1 MELQILD
8 LIRTFCLCDNVLK
21 ALKTSSNPQTKPF
34 PCYAHL
40 KQDMDL
46 AICRAFSNSYGSS
59 PHPPRNIGPDVL
71 L

>member
-1 MELQILD
+1 MKLKILD
-8 LIRTFCLCDNVLK
+8 IISMFCLRHNVLK
-21 ALKTSSNPQTKPF
+21 ALKTTSNPQTKPF

-59 PHPPRNIGPDVL
+59 PHPLWNIGPDVL